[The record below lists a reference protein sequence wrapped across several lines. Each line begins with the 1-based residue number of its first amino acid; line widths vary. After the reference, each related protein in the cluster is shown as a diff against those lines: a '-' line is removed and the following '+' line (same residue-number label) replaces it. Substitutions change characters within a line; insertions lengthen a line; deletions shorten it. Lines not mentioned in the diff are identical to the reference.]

1 MFLNNKLCQFV
12 LVLSMLLLAGCASN
26 ESKPANG
33 KDGGAATTSTTSG
46 SASNETSAQTAG
58 TADKTTAAP
67 KPAVV
72 VANPTIIPFEKMSI
86 TLDDK
91 NKALVAQI
99 VDRAK
104 SASKI
109 VITGFCD
116 RKQIGNSENSAIARS
131 VVVRDEL
138 IAQGVMAS
146 KIQVKFSTKVAKKHA
161 AEVKFD

>member
-26 ESKPANG
+26 ETKPANS
-33 KDGGAATTSTTSG
+33 KDGGVATTSTSSA
-46 SASNETSAQTAG
+46 SASNEAQSPQAG
-58 TADKTTAAP
+58 TASKTAAAS
-67 KPAVV
+67 KPAVM
-72 VANPTIIPFEKMSI
+72 VANPTIIPFDKMSI
-86 TLDDK
+86 TLDEK
-91 NKALVAQI
+91 NKAAVAQI

-116 RKQIGNSENSAIARS
+116 RNQIGNSENSAIARS

-138 IAQGVMAS
+138 IAQGVLPA
-146 KIQVKFSTKVAKKHA
+146 KIQVKFSTRAPKKHA

>member
-1 MFLNNKLCQFV
+1 MFLNNKLCRFV

-26 ESKPANG
+26 ETKPANS
-33 KDGGAATTSTTSG
+33 KDGGVATTSTSSG
-46 SASNETSAQTAG
+46 SASNEASSPQAG
-58 TADKTTAAP
+58 TAGKSAAATRP
-67 KPAVV
+67 VVV
-72 VANPTIIPFEKMSI
+72 VANPTIIPFDKMGI

-91 NKALVAQI
+91 NKAAVAQI

-104 SASKI
+104 SANKI

-116 RKQIGNSENSAIARS
+116 SKQIGNADNSAIARS

-138 IAQGVMAS
+138 IAQGVSPA
-146 KIQVKFSTKVAKKHA
+146 KIQVKFTTKVPKKHA